1 MVVCTISLV
10 QATQNCQPES
20 GSLNSQIIPRTKNG
34 VSCSV
39 CKLVI
44 ATVDAILTDA
54 ENELAIADALD
65 NVCEVM
71 PNFFV
76 EECHFMVCTYY
87 DQLINAVIEYFG
99 DPLQACTTLTLCP

>member
-1 MVVCTISLV
+1 MRDDMGYVIVIIMETIKIILLVMMVVCTISLV
-10 QATQNCQPES
+10 QATQNCQPESTTS

-76 EECHFMVCTYY
+76 KNVTSWFVP
-87 DQLINAVIEYFG
+87 I
-99 DPLQACTTLTLCP
+99 